1 MKSYRTSVSQVGRH
15 SKKAS
20 FRCPLEYARKSRTN
34 PVSYIFKNR
43 IMVKLLKLFLLCL
56 TDVRC
61 NQSPKKMN
69 EPKLETVASEFL
81 SSETSVSPSY
91 TFGLPALRITRNSS
105 LYKPF
110 CCLTLRTELLCN
122 VSREPAAIFPIHLTL
137 LFHFLGTYGDA
148 LLHITPSTGALSR
161 FPFWVLQSCLLPR
174 VSFFY
179 ASVF

>member
-34 PVSYIFKNR
+34 PVSYTFKDR

-91 TFGLPALRITRNSS
+91 TFGLPALRITIKF
-105 LYKPF
+105 LP
-110 CCLTLRTELLCN
+110 LQAILL
-122 VSREPAAIFPIHLTL
+122 PL
-137 LFHFLGTYGDA
+137 TYG
-148 LLHITPSTGALSR
+148 
-161 FPFWVLQSCLLPR
+161 
-174 VSFFY
+174 
-179 ASVF
+179 